1 MVNNQ
6 FNLTLKGIS
15 KDGSEATIDF
25 KTDADAVADNVSRLA
40 NAYNE
45 VIRIGHSYSDAQRPN
60 KLVSDMSS
68 VAKDYRNELEAM
80 GLELD
85 ADNYLHIDRSL
96 LYDAATAEDA
106 QDNFSILNRFKDT
119 LNSKAAEASIDPMNY
134 VNKII
139 VAYKNPGHNF
149 ATPYITSIY
158 SGMMLDRYC

>member
-1 MVNNQ
+1 
-6 FNLTLKGIS
+6 
-15 KDGSEATIDF
+15 
-25 KTDADAVADNVSRLA
+25 
-40 NAYNE
+40 
-45 VIRIGHSYSDAQRPN
+45 
-60 KLVSDMSS
+60 MSS

-106 QDNFSILNRFKDT
+106 QDNFAILNQFKDT

-139 VAYKNPGHNF
+139 VAYKNPGHNLRHHISLRS
-149 ATPYITSIY
+149 TP
-158 SGMMLDRYC
+158 G